1 MQQAEKISHG
11 AEFKDRLQMG
21 QLKDLL
27 DLLRHI
33 HQLEYDSA
41 GTSPRPHVQQH
52 SQATRIDAVNL
63 RQVKH
68 QHPGVG
74 LTEYRVAQCRIG
86 VADHNSALAPENPGV
101 SQFLNGYLKHDIS
114 LAHT

>member
-1 MQQAEKISHG
+1 
-11 AEFKDRLQMG
+11 
-21 QLKDLL
+21 
-27 DLLRHI
+27 LRRN
-33 HQLEYDSA
+33 EPTPA
-41 GTSPRPHVQQH
+41 RPTTP
-52 SQATRIDAVNL
+52 QATRIDAVNL

-86 VADHNSALAPENPGV
+86 VADHNSALAPENAGV
-101 SQFLNGYLKHDIS
+101 SQFLNGYLKHHIS